1 MTNEPPPTS
10 PGDWFAGYTGR
21 VTELL
26 EDAGRVNA
34 ELARHWGARALEDD
48 DEWTIDT
55 VTADVIEAWEHLT
68 PLADRGLELWL
79 ELVQRAM
86 RPGDQS

>member
-1 MTNEPPPTS
+1 VDSANDEGAWLS
-10 PGDWFAGYTGR
+10 GYVGR

-34 ELARHWGARALEDD
+34 DLARHWGTRALDD
-48 DEWTIDT
+48 ADEWTIDT

-79 ELVQRAM
+79 ELLQQGV
-86 RPGDQS
+86 RPKGTS

>member
-1 MTNEPPPTS
+1 MAATDDEST
-10 PGDWFAGYTGR
+10 WLAGYLGR
-21 VTELL
+21 VAGLV

-34 ELARHWGARALEDD
+34 RLAGEWGDRSLRAPD
-48 DEWTIDT
+48 WTVDT